1 MFGAGYY
8 SGTVNCRQP
17 WDSESAV
24 NTDDEYIKIGKLLDD
39 WQNQAERQVE
49 VNQRLVA
56 DLEQVEVV
64 AESRDRCVRVV
75 VDSNGALSDLSL
87 SDDMYEYSP
96 DELAETIL
104 NLFVQARADVA
115 NQIHELTSAAWG
127 ADSPDVKATLRSYRP
142 PRRR

>member
-39 WQNQAERQVE
+39 WQNQAARQVE

-64 AESRDRCVRVV
+64 AESRDRCVRGV

-96 DELAETIL
+96 DELAGTIL

>member
-1 MFGAGYY
+1 MMRLPWPRQMWAWPLAG
-8 SGTVNCRQP
+8 GR
-17 WDSESAV
+17 A
-24 NTDDEYIKIGKLLDD
+24 
-39 WQNQAERQVE
+39 E

-56 DLEQVEVV
+56 ALEQVEVV

-96 DELAETIL
+96 DELAGTIL

>member
-39 WQNQAERQVE
+39 WQNQAARQVE

-75 VDSNGALSDLSL
+75 VDSNGALSDL
-87 SDDMYEYSP
+87 
-96 DELAETIL
+96 
-104 NLFVQARADVA
+104 
-115 NQIHELTSAAWG
+115 
-127 ADSPDVKATLRSYRP
+127 
-142 PRRR
+142 

>member
-1 MFGAGYY
+1 M
-8 SGTVNCRQP
+8 
-17 WDSESAV
+17 
-24 NTDDEYIKIGKLLDD
+24 
-39 WQNQAERQVE
+39 
-49 VNQRLVA
+49 
-56 DLEQVEVV
+56 
-64 AESRDRCVRVV
+64 RVV

-96 DELAETIL
+96 DELAGTIL